1 MDNFNFYGTVS
12 RATMRNQDLIPC
24 FLEVLEKLDPN
35 GYAGYLDG
43 LEDAGYPIAYIE
55 SLEDHDEFWYSSAA
69 WEICYELFDL
79 LEQLA
84 PDGYY
89 FGAHVGDGSDYG
101 FWAIEDEY

>member
-1 MDNFNFYGTVS
+1 MDNFQFYGTVS

-43 LEDAGYPIAYIE
+43 LESENYI
-55 SLEDHDEFWYSSAA
+55 LDVFLNLDDDHEFWYSMDAT
-69 WEICYELFDL
+69 EICCELFDL
-79 LEQLA
+79 LGEHA

-101 FWAIEDEY
+101 FWPIDDEY